1 MSVYGVSENA
11 TAMFG
16 ADNET
21 FVYDED
27 GGGGAIYYSRPATV
41 FAAVCALLFSL
52 VGVTGTRSIV
62 KDTF

>member
-1 MSVYGVSENA
+1 MSVFGGSENA

-16 ADNET
+16 ANNET
-21 FVYDED
+21 FVFDEY

-52 VGVTGTRSIV
+52 IGVAGTKSVIND
-62 KDTF
+62 KS